1 MSHYNELPFVVVNNN
16 GVDVKVYDVDLD
28 KYVINESKVYK
39 NISYVSLDGNK
50 EGRMKTRPYVQ
61 YTGLTGR
68 TGRSPVML
76 ERRPD
81 YFGCT
86 LDEQFSTF
94 DKWVEWAETKVGF
107 MCTDEDGDV
116 YQLDKD
122 LMNLPE
128 KNKHYSPNNCVF
140 LPKEIN
146 IGLSHLPR
154 ARHLGTKRKVFIDA
168 FDKYFETLDED
179 ALGKLIEVCGHN
191 YGLDKF
197 EVKTEETLKVR
208 NKYDVLLSK
217 IYNWEDN
224 IDVSNFK
231 FSDGEYSYKQTLKI
245 HRYSTAKEAIL
256 ARVGTRLLELETAA
270 KDLES
275 DKTSGLGNLNNWWR
289 LGEVEKVLNAKLIT
303 HRKMVSDVE
312 TGKIKLP
319 HYVLTWV

>member
-1 MSHYNELPFVVVNNN
+1 
-16 GVDVKVYDVDLD
+16 
-28 KYVINESKVYK
+28 
-39 NISYVSLDGNK
+39 
-50 EGRMKTRPYVQ
+50 
-61 YTGLTGR
+61 
-68 TGRSPVML
+68 
-76 ERRPD
+76 
-81 YFGCT
+81 
-86 LDEQFSTF
+86 
-94 DKWVEWAETKVGF
+94 
-107 MCTDEDGDV
+107 MCTDENGDV

-128 KNKHYSPNNCVF
+128 KNKHYSPHNCVF
-140 LPKEIN
+140 LPREIN
-146 IGLSHLPR
+146 SGLGQLPR
-154 ARHLGTKRKVFIDA
+154 MRNLETKRKVFIDA

-303 HRKMVSDVE
+303 HRNMVSDVE